1 MQPGQRCKVQQPQR
15 PDVGGRHGGQVGGH
29 SLFDLHG
36 GGCKGYGE
44 VKNFDEV
51 RAGSRQPP
59 RSLVRSKA
67 AAMITFDSSLD
78 SFEILRLPVNIWP
91 RQPPSSNFPPSH
103 LTENWLF

>member
-1 MQPGQRCKVQQPQR
+1 M
-15 PDVGGRHGGQVGGH
+15 
-29 SLFDLHG
+29 FDLHG
-36 GGCKGYGE
+36 GGYKGYGE

-51 RAGSRQPP
+51 ERDEVRAGSRQPR
-59 RSLVRSKA
+59 RSLVRLKA

-103 LTENWLF
+103 STENWLF

>member
-1 MQPGQRCKVQQPQR
+1 M
-15 PDVGGRHGGQVGGH
+15 
-29 SLFDLHG
+29 FDLHG
-36 GGCKGYGE
+36 GGYKGYGE

-51 RAGSRQPP
+51 EHDEVRAGSRQPR
-59 RSLVRSKA
+59 RSLVRLKA

>member
-1 MQPGQRCKVQQPQR
+1 M
-15 PDVGGRHGGQVGGH
+15 
-29 SLFDLHG
+29 FDLHG
-36 GGCKGYGE
+36 GGYKGYGE

-51 RAGSRQPP
+51 ELDEVRAGSHRPR
-59 RSLVRSKA
+59 RSLERLKA

-91 RQPPSSNFPPSH
+91 RQPPSLNFPPNH

>member
-1 MQPGQRCKVQQPQR
+1 MFG
-15 PDVGGRHGGQVGGH
+15 
-29 SLFDLHG
+29 LHG
-36 GGCKGYGE
+36 GGYKGYGE

-51 RAGSRQPP
+51 ELDEVRVGSRQPR
-59 RSLVRSKA
+59 RSLVRLKA

-91 RQPPSSNFPPSH
+91 QQPPSSNFPPSH